1 VASKPKVGGQ
11 KDPDLGKIRALAPD
25 LVVANIEE
33 NPRDAVEQLRA
44 GGIPV
49 WVTFPRTVLDAI
61 RLIREIREVEG
72 MYVLISSHLLRDVE
86 ETCEEVLIL
95 KDGRIAA
102 HADLEAERRSNRRFV
117 ELETVGTSR
126 SFTGAVQGLGCECA
140 FYPNGQGVERIKLV
154 LPESI
159 EMRELFR
166 LAAQH
171 DVEIRSMNYRRD
183 SLEDIFLAAMKEPGG
198 ARGGV

>member
-1 VASKPKVGGQ
+1 M
-11 KDPDLGKIRALAPD
+11 
-25 LVVANIEE
+25 
-33 NPRDAVEQLRA
+33 
-44 GGIPV
+44 
-49 WVTFPRTVLDAI
+49 I

-102 HADLEAERRSNRRFV
+102 HCDLEAERRSNRRFV
-117 ELETVGTSR
+117 ELETVGTSP

-140 FYPNGQGVERIKLV
+140 FYPNGQGVERVKLV
-154 LPESI
+154 LPETI

-171 DVEIRSMNYRRD
+171 DVADPAHELPPR
-183 SLEDIFLAAMKEPGG
+183 L
-198 ARGGV
+198 ARGHLPRRHEGERRQSWRSISGPTGRTRGRSRPSAGASSSCRATPSRSSSSREC